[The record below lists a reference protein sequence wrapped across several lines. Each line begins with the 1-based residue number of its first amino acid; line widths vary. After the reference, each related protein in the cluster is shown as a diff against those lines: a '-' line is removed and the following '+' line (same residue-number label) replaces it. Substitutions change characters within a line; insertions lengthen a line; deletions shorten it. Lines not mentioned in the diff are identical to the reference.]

1 MSIDYGVL
9 LKPMPWAKF
18 SSYLPKQDGMPLI
31 NLLSTLTLPCADLL
45 AKSNQPEKEGKEN
58 NEAYMFNDEATLH
71 RSVIIDDYSTSIQPN
86 LP

>member
-1 MSIDYGVL
+1 MV
-9 LKPMPWAKF
+9 AR
-18 SSYLPKQDGMPLI
+18 
-31 NLLSTLTLPCADLL
+31 
-45 AKSNQPEKEGKEN
+45 SNQPEKEGKEN